1 MLHVPLSG
9 GFGRADGWFGR
20 VVIDPVPQAT
30 TTTIFQGGCAALAV
44 ARKDG
49 NDKGVIAPGVECDRK
64 HAR

>member
-20 VVIDPVPQAT
+20 VVIAPVPQAT

-49 NDKGVIAPGVECDRK
+49 NDKDVIAPGVECDRK